1 MSELIL
7 LARNSK
13 SPFISWLNCK
23 SCAIIFA
30 IIGDPRFFTD
40 GRHIQRRQRAS
51 SWIGEAKISDWI
63 CKLAAGVNK
72 REMPSV
78 LEYEHLMPPLSPQ
91 DPNCDD

>member
-1 MSELIL
+1 MIGVSID
-7 LARNSK
+7 ASDSQQANHYSDT
-13 SPFISWLNCK
+13 
-23 SCAIIFA
+23 CAIIFA